1 MLVIYSKEQIM
12 MQKYQALNANKIKG
26 VGLVN
31 KSDIVGFLNNADLDK
46 TVATLASKAESRAE

>member
-1 MLVIYSKEQIM
+1 M
-12 MQKYQALNANKIKG
+12 MRKYQALNANKIKG
-26 VGLVN
+26 VELVN